1 MGSWIGREGKGY
13 QAWSTYSISPQSSIQ
28 ASFRYAKIAK
38 DFIPRGSTQWDG
50 NHFSHAQ
57 NSQGPPVEG
66 FSAV

>member
-38 DFIPRGSTQWDG
+38 DFIPGEAPSGTPQSQPCFESART
-50 NHFSHAQ
+50 FS
-57 NSQGPPVEG
+57 
-66 FSAV
+66 